1 MDAGEIYHF
10 LFETYAGIGVLVVS
24 GLVISLIL
32 CVVMERKTRKVY
44 KDRGPKTDE
53 DDEWSLFDDDDDA
66 AAPAKKAAP
75 AEETKPEIKKATV
88 RRRVD

>member
-1 MDAGEIYHF
+1 MNAGEIYHF

-53 DDEWSLFDDDDDA
+53 DDEWSLFDDDA
-66 AAPAKKAAP
+66 TVPAKKAAP
-75 AEETKPEIKKATV
+75 AEEKKPEIKKATV